1 MAGLELFPRG
11 KHPASAAP
19 DGARKGK
26 TLGPEEGKGGSA
38 GKGQGDPKRKRKA
51 AESPAAASGGQK
63 DWLFGAPQSHEAG
76 AGSGKK
82 PREGDAA
89 GSSTGRGKTGQ
100 GKSGSAVS
108 GVGSALLVEHSGR
121 APRLARV
128 SFKKLTKGTLALG
141 VIFKINEHDMVVSLP
156 SSLTGVVRRKEVSDY
171 FYLKAAASGA
181 HKQANRGGGGGGGRG
196 RYFQD

>member
-1 MAGLELFPRG
+1 MTGLELFPRG
-11 KHPASAAP
+11 KDPASAAP

-63 DWLFGAPQSHEAG
+63 DWLFGAPQSLEAG

-100 GKSGSAVS
+100 GKV
-108 GVGSALLVEHSGR
+108 
-121 APRLARV
+121 RV
-128 SFKKLTKGTLALG
+128 CRNVLSQVLY
-141 VIFKINEHDMVVSLP
+141 V
-156 SSLTGVVRRKEVSDY
+156 
-171 FYLKAAASGA
+171 
-181 HKQANRGGGGGGGRG
+181 RGGQSTRVEAVEV
-196 RYFQD
+196 RINSLLLWYLV